1 MSIVQDTF
9 YIEDSIYNKLLTGEY
24 TRIGSVVRNQS
35 GQIVKHLDPIDLP
48 QTPKQAKT
56 LGQKLF
62 QFVSNHK
69 KEILIIGTATVV
81 TVLIAGATYVIKRK
95 REPIELTTFR
105 AKLKVYI
112 DSIRIGKVNFF
123 IIQKL
128 KESIVSLKQHKNSS
142 KFLVEL
148 SLDEI
153 GTLIDNIKCYT
164 IKLANDNKYE
174 CEIKEDNNT
183 FNSLINLLE
192 IQEEI
197 FLNA

>member
-1 MSIVQDTF
+1 MPTAQDTF

-24 TRIGSVVRNQS
+24 TRIGSVVRTQR
-35 GQIVKHLDPIDLP
+35 GQIVKHLDPINLP
-48 QTPKQAKT
+48 QTPKQAQT

-95 REPIELTTFR
+95 REPVELRNFR
-105 AKLKVYI
+105 AKLKIYI
-112 DSIRIGKVNFF
+112 DSIRIGKVNVS
-123 IIQKL
+123 IIQEL
-128 KESIVSLKQHKNSS
+128 KESIFSLKQHKNSS

>member
-1 MSIVQDTF
+1 M
-9 YIEDSIYNKLLTGEY
+9 
-24 TRIGSVVRNQS
+24 VRTQS
-35 GQIVKHLDPIDLP
+35 GQIVKHLDPINLP
-48 QTPKQAKT
+48 QTPKQAQT

-69 KEILIIGTATVV
+69 TEILIIGTATVG

-123 IIQKL
+123 IIQEL

-153 GTLIDNIKCYT
+153 GTLIDNINY
-164 IKLANDNKYE
+164 LD
-174 CEIKEDNNT
+174 
-183 FNSLINLLE
+183 F
-192 IQEEI
+192 I
-197 FLNA
+197 F

>member
-1 MSIVQDTF
+1 M
-9 YIEDSIYNKLLTGEY
+9 
-24 TRIGSVVRNQS
+24 VRTQS
-35 GQIVKHLDPIDLP
+35 GHIVKHLDPINFSQP
-48 QTPKQAKT
+48 PKQAQT
-56 LGQKLF
+56 LGSKLF
-62 QFVSNHK
+62 QFVSNYK
-69 KEILIIGTATVV
+69 TEILIIGTATVV
-81 TVLIAGATYVIKRK
+81 NVLIAGATYVIKRK

-123 IIQKL
+123 IIQEL

>member
-1 MSIVQDTF
+1 MPTTQDTF

-24 TRIGSVVRNQS
+24 TRIGSVVRAQS
-35 GQIVKHLDPIDLP
+35 GQIVKHLDPINLP
-48 QTPKQAKT
+48 QTPKQAQT

-81 TVLIAGATYVIKRK
+81 TVLIASVTYVITRK
-95 REPIELTTFR
+95 QETIELTTFR

-112 DSIRIGKVNFF
+112 DSIRIGKVNFS
-123 IIQKL
+123 IIQEL
-128 KESIVSLKQHKNSS
+128 KESIVSLKQHKNSN

-148 SLDEI
+148 SMEEI

-164 IKLANDNKYE
+164 IKLANDNKYK
-174 CEIKEDNNT
+174 CEIKEDNNS
-183 FNSLINLLE
+183 FSSLINLLE